1 VKLTCQKA
9 WAYAWVVRFACVLLA
24 FVPGSRAQTLHPAS
38 PRRQNKAGE
47 SGRQTHTRISVIG
60 CMFGQDGKYVLV
72 TQKSTIEL
80 ISDDN
85 QQAVISYKVKVTGV
99 FLSAMIAKADDQPD
113 NNTDGRTTPEE
124 RTSNQIG
131 ETAKLSVSKVKI
143 LSRSCDIKPD
153 KNTNKSWTRI
163 LHL

>member
-1 VKLTCQKA
+1 
-9 WAYAWVVRFACVLLA
+9 
-24 FVPGSRAQTLHPAS
+24 
-38 PRRQNKAGE
+38 
-47 SGRQTHTRISVIG
+47 
-60 CMFGQDGKYVLV
+60 MFGQDGKYVLV

-85 QQAVISYKVKVTGV
+85 QQAVIGYNVKVTGV
-99 FLSAMIAKADDQPD
+99 FVSATIAKADDQPD
-113 NNTDGRTTPEE
+113 NNTDGRTTLEE

-143 LSRSCDIKPD
+143 LSRSCDIKSD
-153 KNTNKSWTRI
+153 KKTNKSWTRI